1 LEQANIAKSDPAF
14 LTNSGNG
21 CRKTE
26 GQAMR
31 SYPTIGDILEARER
45 IKPHIRHTP
54 LLRAEKMEGAV
65 CCQLYLKPEMLQI
78 TGAFKIRGALNKMLS
93 LPRDAIANG
102 VIASSSGNH
111 AQGLSY
117 AARMLGVKVVL
128 VLPVTTPKIKIAN
141 TQALGA
147 EVILFDGDTAARW
160 KRVYEI
166 AAENNYATVHGFED
180 PLVMAGQGTI
190 GCEILEDLE
199 DVDAVIVPLG
209 GGGLISGIAT
219 AIKET
224 KPSVRVIGAEP
235 ALTPKYYQ
243 SRINGERTPLP
254 LKNTIADGLRIS
266 VPGQNPYP
274 IIEKYVD
281 EIVLVEDEYIIA
293 GMRALAK
300 DAKLIAE
307 PAASIGIGALLAGS
321 IKVRSG
327 EKVSVVLSGGN
338 WDPCDLAEIYAG
350 AK

>member
-1 LEQANIAKSDPAF
+1 M
-14 LTNSGNG
+14 
-21 CRKTE
+21 KTT
-26 GQAMR
+26 R
-31 SYPTIGDILEARER
+31 NYPTIQDIREAQER
-45 IKPHIRHTP
+45 LKPHIKHTP
-54 LLRAEKMEGAV
+54 LLRGEKMEKALG
-65 CCQLYLKPEMLQI
+65 CQIYLKPETLQI
-78 TGAFKIRGALNKMLS
+78 TGAFKIRGALNKSLS
-93 LPRDAIANG
+93 LSKEEIANG
-102 VIASSSGNH
+102 IIATSSGNH
-111 AQGLSY
+111 AQGLAY
-117 AARMLGVKVVL
+117 AARMLGVKAIL
-128 VLPVTTPKIKIAN
+128 VLPVTTPKIKIDN
-141 TQALGA
+141 TKALGA

-166 AAENNYATVHGFED
+166 AEENKYAVVHAFED

-199 DVDAVIVPLG
+199 GVDTVIVPMG

-235 ALTPKYYQ
+235 ALTPKYFH
-243 SRINGERTPLP
+243 SRINKERTSLP

-281 EIVLVEDEYIIA
+281 EIVLVEDEHIIA
-293 GMRALAK
+293 GMRMLAK

-321 IKVRSG
+321 IRVRPD
-327 EKVSVVLSGGN
+327 EKVCAVLSGGN
-338 WDPCDLAEIYAG
+338 WDLGDLAEIY
-350 AK
+350 KLSE